1 MVLSTPEPWA
11 FSEREG
17 SALAVDVPCL
27 LSGWGEP
34 LSPDNLVSQLLQ
46 KRSDVEFHPDLKEEG
61 LKRNH
66 TREFKLQCCRQ
77 VATGQKRPAQIC
89 REHNLSE
96 SVLLRWR
103 REYEA
108 RGEAAF
114 TEKQL
119 SQTEALEAK
128 IAELERFC
136 GQLALENKILK
147 KTLESSRSKNG
158 TP

>member
-1 MVLSTPEPWA
+1 L
-11 FSEREG
+11 R
-17 SALAVDVPCL
+17 
-27 LSGWGEP
+27 
-34 LSPDNLVSQLLQ
+34 
-46 KRSDVEFHPDLKEEG
+46 
-61 LKRNH
+61 RNH
-66 TREFKLQCCRQ
+66 TREFKLECSQQ
-77 VATGQKRPAQIC
+77 VTTGQKRPAQVC

-119 SQTEALEAK
+119 SQTEALEK
-128 IAELERFC
+128 KVSELERFC
-136 GQLALENKILK
+136 GKLALENEILK
-147 KTLESSRSKNG
+147 KGLARYHSGRG

>member
-1 MVLSTPEPWA
+1 M
-11 FSEREG
+11 
-17 SALAVDVPCL
+17 
-27 LSGWGEP
+27 
-34 LSPDNLVSQLLQ
+34 
-46 KRSDVEFHPDLKEEG
+46 KEEG

-66 TREFKLQCCRQ
+66 TREFKLECCQ
-77 VATGQKRPAQIC
+77 QLATANKRPAQIC
-89 REHNLSE
+89 REHSLSE

-119 SQTEALEAK
+119 SNTEALEAK

-136 GQLALENKILK
+136 GQLALENKVLK
-147 KTLESSRSKNG
+147 KTLEGSRSKNG
-158 TP
+158 TRHDRRIGNRASPDGAQQLVQAIFGESLLVLREEGI

>member
-1 MVLSTPEPWA
+1 M
-11 FSEREG
+11 
-17 SALAVDVPCL
+17 
-27 LSGWGEP
+27 
-34 LSPDNLVSQLLQ
+34 
-46 KRSDVEFHPDLKEEG
+46 
-61 LKRNH
+61 KRNH
-66 TREFKLQCCRQ
+66 TREFKLECCQQ
-77 VATGQKRPAQIC
+77 VATGNKRPAQIC
-89 REHNLSE
+89 REHSLSE

-119 SQTEALEAK
+119 SNTEALEAK

-136 GQLALENKILK
+136 GQLALENKVLK
-147 KTLESSRSKNG
+147 KTLEGSRSKNG